1 MTGPYCCPS
10 CGTNRSRFNI
20 IEQIP
25 KSVKMDPQSGEV
37 VEEYTNQT
45 LDPFHIPYRGPS
57 IKVQCG
63 VCGLIEDE
71 IRFKNFAK
79 NSRR

>member
-1 MTGPYCCPS
+1 M
-10 CGTNRSRFNI
+10 
-20 IEQIP
+20 
-25 KSVKMDPQSGEV
+25 KMDPQSGEIV
-37 VEEYTNQT
+37 QEYSNQA
-45 LDPFHIPYRGPS
+45 LDPFHTPYRGPS

-71 IRFKNFAK
+71 IRFESFAK